1 MAWTRASDLKAQLQ
15 RLWDRGEVLAS
26 VVGGEALFPR
36 RLSLK
41 GPTAAEL
48 SDQFEAA
55 RQWVAE
61 LRAQPQVRLVEQQVR
76 HRLLGAQEL
85 PQEAWVDT
93 LDAAVAMLGK
103 QRALAQFLRL
113 LDQTRQ
119 LQPLIVPWLQRRP
132 LQALELTA
140 EWPRLL
146 AVVAWLQAHPRPGV
160 YLRHVDAPGVH
171 SKFIEQH
178 RQLLSE
184 WLDLALAPDHIDP
197 TAPPGSQF
205 ARRYGFAEKPER
217 LRLRF
222 LDPAASFLPGDQGA
236 DLTLDAAHFA
246 RLQPRVQTVFI
257 TENEVNF
264 LAFPPHP
271 ASLVLFGAGY
281 GLSALGRAPWLQACR
296 VLYWGDLDTH
306 GFAILDELRAHCP
319 HAESLLMD
327 RETLLEFKQF
337 WEQEPKATARE
348 LTRLSAEERALYD
361 DLRHNRLGERVRLEQ
376 ERVGF
381 AWVLRGLAGLG

>member
-26 VVGGEALFPR
+26 LVGGDPLFPR

-48 SDQFEAA
+48 ADQFEAA

-61 LRAQPQVRLVEQQVR
+61 LRALPHVRLVDQLVR

-119 LQPLIVPWLQRRP
+119 LQPLVVPWLQRRP

-197 TAPPGSQF
+197 SAPPGSQF

-281 GLSALGRAPWLQACR
+281 GLGALGRAPWLQACR

-327 RETLLEFKQF
+327 RETLSEFKAF
-337 WEQEPKATARE
+337 WEQEPKATARD
-348 LTRLSAEERALYD
+348 LTRLSAEEQALYD

-381 AWVLRGLAGLG
+381 AWVLRGLAALG

>member
-1 MAWTRASDLKAQLQ
+1 MAWTRATDLKAQLQ

-26 VVGGEALFPR
+26 VVGGEPLFPR

-48 SDQFEAA
+48 ADQFEAA

-61 LRAQPQVRLVEQQVR
+61 LRALTQVRLVEQVVR
-76 HRLLGAQEL
+76 HRLLGAQEI

-93 LDAAVAMLGK
+93 LDAAVAILGK
-103 QRALAQFLRL
+103 HRALAQFGRL

-119 LQPLIVPWLQRRP
+119 FQPLVVPWLQRRP

-146 AVVAWLQAHPRPGV
+146 AVVAWLRAHPRPGV

-178 RQLLSE
+178 RQLLGE
-184 WLDLALAPDHIDP
+184 WLDLALPPEHIDP

-236 DLTLDAAHFA
+236 DLTLDAVHFA

-281 GLSALGRAPWLQACR
+281 GLGALGRAPWLHACR

-327 RETLLEFKQF
+327 RATLLEFKAL

-348 LTRLSAEERALYD
+348 LTRLCAEERELYD

-381 AWVLRGLAGLG
+381 AWVMRRLAALG